1 MEPHREICNPAEVIT
16 EIARRE
22 RTSLLLLST
31 HGRTG
36 WNRAH
41 RGSVADKVIR
51 TALCPVLV
59 VGPRVMEPGEWK
71 SNRAVKP
78 ITRILVPLDG
88 SPAAED
94 AVPEAMR
101 FAAALGSD
109 LYLFRAMLIPMLNDS
124 FAGVTSYSDQVCEGL
139 IESGSAYLADVVHR
153 HSLPASCHQEVRI
166 GTPSLLLE
174 DQIQANDID
183 LVVMTTH
190 GRGGI
195 SRATLGSVTDRII
208 GQGPPVLVVK
218 PR

>member
-1 MEPHREICNPAEVIT
+1 MDPHKEIRRGNPAEVIT

-22 RTSLLLLST
+22 GTDLLILST

-36 WNRAH
+36 LNRVH
-41 RGSVADKVIR
+41 RGSVADRVIR

-59 VGPRVMEPGEWK
+59 VGPRVMEPGQWK

-109 LYLFRAMLIPMLNDS
+109 LYLFRAMLMPMLNDS
-124 FAGVTSYSDQVCEGL
+124 FAGVTSYSDQVCGRT
-139 IESGSAYLADVVHR
+139 Y
-153 HSLPASCHQEVRI
+153 RI
-166 GTPSLLLE
+166 GVGLSGGRSPSSQSASFLSPKKCVSEL
-174 DQIQANDID
+174 Q
-183 LVVMTTH
+183 VCCSKTRFRPTTLT
-190 GRGGI
+190 
-195 SRATLGSVTDRII
+195 SLS
-208 GQGPPVLVVK
+208 
-218 PR
+218 